1 MSPSSQQ
8 LLSVPSSRPGSWAF
22 AVIGP
27 RLWKTLPS
35 DKRTCSTIEN
45 FKSTLKTYQFLLF
58 LFSFDICCF
67 KMRYIKE
74 KNILYEVSILL
85 TMCYGKLC
93 CASVVCCQTFWMLL
107 EEVIVDQIQAKK
119 ALKSSLAVPFQ
130 VQVQRR
136 VASIVIFVSRVSTLR
151 CRCCFCKVN
160 CWSVVVMA
168 NRQSSAGSCMAAVGR
183 LLSVAACRARRGD
196 LGQVKSYWAS
206 LSSKQSS
213 G

>member
-1 MSPSSQQ
+1 M
-8 LLSVPSSRPGSWAF
+8 
-22 AVIGP
+22 
-27 RLWKTLPS
+27 
-35 DKRTCSTIEN
+35 
-45 FKSTLKTYQFLLF
+45 
-58 LFSFDICCF
+58 
-67 KMRYIKE
+67 
-74 KNILYEVSILL
+74 SILL

-93 CASVVCCQTFWMLL
+93 CASVVCYQTFWMLL

-136 VASIVIFVSRVSTLR
+136 VPSIVIFVSRVSTLR

-196 LGQVKSYWAS
+196 LGQVKS
-206 LSSKQSS
+206 
-213 G
+213 